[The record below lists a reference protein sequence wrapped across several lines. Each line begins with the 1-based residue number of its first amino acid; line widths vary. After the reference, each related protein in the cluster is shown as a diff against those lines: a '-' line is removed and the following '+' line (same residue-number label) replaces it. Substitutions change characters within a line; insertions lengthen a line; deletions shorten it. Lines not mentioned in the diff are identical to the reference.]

1 MARARVLLAE
11 DHTAVA
17 ERLRGLLDTE
27 FQVIATVS
35 DGWGMVGAARALR
48 PDVIVADISMPGIDG
63 IEAATKILSD
73 DPAARV
79 VFVTVHDD
87 AALVQ
92 RSRDIGEA
100 SASVTGRRVETA
112 VEGWGPAIPLASQ
125 A

>member
-48 PDVIVADISMPGIDG
+48 PDVIVADVSMPGIDG

-87 AALVQ
+87 AVLVQ
-92 RSRDIGEA
+92 RSRDIGARGYVIKA
-100 SASVTGRRVETA
+100 SAGDDLLPA
-112 VEGWGPAIPLASQ
+112 VRAALRDAP
-125 A
+125 